1 MITDARTATYDAGHP
16 VFFDANVWLSLYAPP
31 SGGNDRWAEVYS
43 SVFERIIANKVP
55 VLMDATV
62 LGEYINRYCRIEF
75 QAYAEYRYPDRKR
88 TFKDFR
94 TQDFETYKPI
104 ATDAAS
110 RVKEMLEIPTLRRI
124 NGDFAALDI
133 SSMLEE
139 FAEGESDWNDQ
150 QIVDLCQR
158 NGCALLTNDAD
169 FKDANIDILT
179 CNGKL
184 LGVKSQSAVR
194 VR

>member
-1 MITDARTATYDAGHP
+1 MITDARKATYDAEHP

-31 SGGNDRWAEVYS
+31 SGGNDHWAEVYS
-43 SVFERIIANKVP
+43 SVFNCIIANNVP

-75 QAYAEYRYPDRKR
+75 QAYEEYVHPNSKR

-110 RVKEMLEIPTLRRI
+110 RVKEMLEIPTLRRV
-124 NGDFAALDI
+124 NGDFVAMDLA
-133 SSMLEE
+133 SMFEE

-158 NGCALLTNDAD
+158 NGCALLTNDGD

-179 CNGKL
+179 CNGRL
-184 LGVKSQSAVR
+184 LSSKSQSAAHGK
-194 VR
+194 